1 MTRFS
6 SRAAAALIAAGLVC
20 GAVAPA
26 QAMPFF
32 GSSNFNNPG
41 PVNPG
46 HPTDPS
52 DPADPEPEPLPDT
65 PETREALRVIELLN
79 EAREKN
85 GLKPLK
91 IVNSMMHAAT
101 DQSEYNA
108 KHGKKNFVTGFRGR
122 QVFYEGT
129 VFGNSPEAVFKY
141 IDERKKLSTDTT
153 IAQVGAGFAISS
165 DRLIYGLVM
174 VR

>member
-1 MTRFS
+1 MSHLSR
-6 SRAAAALIAAGLVC
+6 RAAAALIAAGLVC

-32 GSSNFNNPG
+32 GSSNFTNPG
-41 PVNPG
+41 PVTPG
-46 HPTDPS
+46 NPTDPS
-52 DPADPEPEPLPDT
+52 DPTDTESEPLPDT
-65 PETREALRVIELLN
+65 PETRNALKVIELIN
-79 EAREKN
+79 DAREDN
-85 GLKPLK
+85 GLKPLTV
-91 IVNSMMHAAT
+91 VNSMMHAAA

-108 KHGKKNFVTGFRGR
+108 KHGTKEFVTGFLGR

-129 VFGNSPEAVFKY
+129 VFGNSPEAVFTY
-141 IDERKKLSTDTT
+141 IDERKNLSTDTT
-153 IAQVGAGFAISS
+153 IAQIGAGFAISS